1 MLKKSNK
8 ISVQCSNSS
17 GLFLQTPAC
26 ATQTLG
32 TSPLL
37 MERLME
43 MTVNDEKSFRFSLL
57 CLRMI
62 CPKSMADFFT
72 LYAGFVQ
79 SLWMISINF
88 ARFMHAALFLRDLC
102 YWSAAADVE
111 TGRSCVSKPR
121 FDSLCN
127 LYRLHLSLFAEF
139 YTLVVQYIYIFYA
152 FSFLFKLFF

>member
-1 MLKKSNK
+1 
-8 ISVQCSNSS
+8 
-17 GLFLQTPAC
+17 
-26 ATQTLG
+26 
-32 TSPLL
+32 
-37 MERLME
+37 ME

-139 YTLVVQYIYIFYA
+139 YTLVVQYICTFYA
-152 FSFLFKLFF
+152 FPFFYLNYFFNPTSGLLVFAHQFVYLPCFCVVENKHQTDVVWKM

>member
-1 MLKKSNK
+1 MFK
-8 ISVQCSNSS
+8 Q
-17 GLFLQTPAC
+17 
-26 ATQTLG
+26 
-32 TSPLL
+32 
-37 MERLME
+37 
-43 MTVNDEKSFRFSLL
+43 FRIVFADA
-57 CLRMI
+57 CLRHI
-62 CPKSMADFFT
+62 DSGDISLVNGKTDGNDGKWRKKLSVFIAVPAHDLSIIFDWFFT
-72 LYAGFVQ
+72 LCAGFVQ

-111 TGRSCVSKPR
+111 TWRSCVSKPR